1 MFDNN
6 AHYLELHV
14 RSMQAERDMAVS
26 RPLSQRRDDER
37 IIHERSL
44 PVYRALL
51 SLKDVLTFGTSVMTS
66 ERAKGSAVAP
76 TSRNRWPKA

>member
-14 RSMQAERDMAVS
+14 RSMQAERDLAVN
-26 RPLSQRRDDER
+26 RPLSQRPDDER
-37 IIHERSL
+37 IVHERSL

-51 SLKDVLTFGTSVMTS
+51 NFWHDSYTDVAIARG
-66 ERAKGSAVAP
+66 
-76 TSRNRWPKA
+76 